1 MWHEKNIY
9 EVIREKKT
17 NEKIGLTTKEV
28 ENRKKESGL
37 NQIRETKKE
46 SIIKKFIKQFNDCFG

>member
-37 NQIRETKKE
+37 NQIRESKR
-46 SIIKKFIKQFNDCFG
+46 